1 MDTIELVK
9 WDTKLNERHS
19 TVCECD
25 SIEEALELLST
36 CKDGTEVEHR
46 VLVNGMWLT

>member
-1 MDTIELVK
+1 MDKIELVK

-25 SIEEALELLST
+25 SIDEALELLST
-36 CKDGTEVEHR
+36 CKDGTDIEHR
-46 VLVNGMWLT
+46 VLVNGFELT